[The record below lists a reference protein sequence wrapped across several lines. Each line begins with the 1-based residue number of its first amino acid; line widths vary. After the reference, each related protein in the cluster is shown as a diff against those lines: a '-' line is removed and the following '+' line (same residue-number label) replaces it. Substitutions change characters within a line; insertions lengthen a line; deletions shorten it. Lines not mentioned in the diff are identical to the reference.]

1 MHDFTTRSQNNDEE
15 RGGKTEAGGRVK
27 RLAGRPEDN
36 KRWSAPQRC
45 QFPHL
50 TPNSAATKKRSTE
63 THIEERFHKSGLF
76 SEKYVPVKS
85 NQNRRVTRRVMAG
98 ETPPYTQWS
107 TAAGASRYGG
117 RLVYKRY
124 WGITRH
130 RRKAMYRDT
139 LEENLG
145 RRWTSRQDNDPKLTA
160 TITQGGPTF
169 PDFNPAGKV
178 DLWVQQRAPRNHG
191 DSKTIW

>member
-1 MHDFTTRSQNNDEE
+1 MRKEEVREKPAVVWKDSQDVLRTISGEVHHSGVSS
-15 RGGKTEAGGRVK
+15 RT
-27 RLAGRPEDN
+27 
-36 KRWSAPQRC
+36 S
-45 QFPHL
+45 
-50 TPNSAATKKRSTE
+50 RSTPLLQKKE
-63 THIEERFHKSGLF
+63 AQRHTSKSVSTNQDSF
-76 SEKYVPVKS
+76 RRNTFPS
-85 NQNRRVTRRVMAG
+85 NQNRRVIRRVMAG

-169 PDFNPAGKV
+169 PDFNPTGKV
-178 DLWVQQRAPRNHG
+178 DLWEQRAPRNHG